1 MTKERLEE
9 ISNYYKMSIDF
20 LENVLKE
27 APETAKENDIEK
39 VNTTLSLFKD
49 TYDIIVD
56 YSKKIEYQQS

>member
-1 MTKERLEE
+1 
-9 ISNYYKMSIDF
+9 MSIDF

-49 TYDIIVD
+49 TYDIISE
-56 YSKKIEYQQS
+56 YSKKNEDQQA